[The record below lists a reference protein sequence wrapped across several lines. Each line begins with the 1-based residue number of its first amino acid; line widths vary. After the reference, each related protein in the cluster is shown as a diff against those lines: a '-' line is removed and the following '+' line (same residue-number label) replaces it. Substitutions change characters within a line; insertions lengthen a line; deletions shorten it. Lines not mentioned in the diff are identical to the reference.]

1 MPIDPI
7 TASALISGI
16 SGIFSGIS
24 RGKQDAR
31 AAEQLAQ
38 QQAIENRRAAEKA
51 ALDRAQLQRQGQSGA
66 MGTRLDYLT
75 GAQSEQ
81 ARLAAQRL
89 AAMDLGK
96 TQDFESLMARRA
108 GLADMARTF
117 QPSGGLTPA
126 SRALAAQQPNLLAP
140 LATERYRES
149 VSEGRTQQSLQ
160 DYLSRVNE
168 LRRDPNLDAESRAA
182 LDRLDA
188 LMGQELPGVTPYT
201 ETPQRRSGGGS
212 LIPAI
217 LGGVLAGAGTYYAGR
232 ALQGDGGGNA
242 VTLNN
247 RGPNY
252 GTIQSLSGS
261 MAGPTGMPASWRL
274 PQAQL
279 MGAPRRGPQGLPVP
293 RVTPRGL

>member
-1 MPIDPI
+1 MDPI
-7 TASALISGI
+7 TASALIGAGVNLI
-16 SGIFSGIS
+16 SGFAK
-24 RGKQDAR
+24 GKQDAR

-81 ARLAAQRL
+81 ARLAQQRL

-149 VSEGRTQQSLQ
+149 VSEGRTRQSLQ

-168 LRRDPNLDAESRAA
+168 LRRDPNLDAESRAT
-182 LDRLDA
+182 LDRLDM

-212 LIPAI
+212 LVPAI
-217 LGGVLAGAGTYYAGR
+217 LGALGGAVGAYGAMRNRQPGTSMAPAALGFLGGIPGAYGATAGR
-232 ALQGDGGGNA
+232 N
-242 VTLNN
+242 
-247 RGPNY
+247 PY
-252 GTIQSLSGS
+252 SGV
-261 MAGPTGMPASWRL
+261 
-274 PQAQL
+274 QFIK
-279 MGAPRRGPQGLPVP
+279 
-293 RVTPRGL
+293 